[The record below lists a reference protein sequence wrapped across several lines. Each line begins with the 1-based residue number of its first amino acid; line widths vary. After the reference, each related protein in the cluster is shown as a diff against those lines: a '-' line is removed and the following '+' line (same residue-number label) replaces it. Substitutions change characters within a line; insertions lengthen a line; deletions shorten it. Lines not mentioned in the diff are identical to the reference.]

1 MFVVTRNCLVLLFV
15 MSELK
20 VDSVY
25 RTRTLGIGV
34 TGIPDQYADGKA
46 AKIWQHYI
54 GGHKKRT
61 ENYREFFCRILRE
74 SGVENVWDVACGTG

>member
-1 MFVVTRNCLVLLFV
+1 MTD
-15 MSELK
+15 LK

-46 AKIWQHYI
+46 AKVWQHYI

-61 ENYREFFCRILRE
+61 ANYRDFFCTILRE